1 MREYAIAAIPAD
13 GIGREVIAAGLE
25 VLQELAQKAGSF
37 HLKVEVFPWGS
48 DDYKQH
54 STMMPK
60 DGRERLHPFCA
71 ITLAPSALLP
81 LRYSAI
87 FWIIRLLALR
97 RTPTRPKCR
106 PTAQRWWKFPNKPA
120 AET

>member
-1 MREYAIAAIPAD
+1 MMERGPSTTSHQLVCSRSVKCENMQLRPSLRMA
-13 GIGREVIAAGLE
+13 
-25 VLQELAQKAGSF
+25 SF

-54 STMMPK
+54 GAMMPK

-71 ITLAPSALLP
+71 ITLAPSALRP
-81 LRYSAI
+81 LRNSAI